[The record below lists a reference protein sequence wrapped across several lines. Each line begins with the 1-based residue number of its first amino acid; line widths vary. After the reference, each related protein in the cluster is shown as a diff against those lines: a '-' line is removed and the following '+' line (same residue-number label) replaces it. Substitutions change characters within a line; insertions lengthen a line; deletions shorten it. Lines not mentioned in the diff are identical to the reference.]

1 MSDSNLCIRCHD
13 EVESIMHMLRGCEN
27 AQPYWNSVI
36 QQSQWAH
43 SNQVACGGSVWNC
56 DGVSSR
62 GFEPSIIW
70 QVCYALGA
78 RANSVKCCFMSF
90 SNPVICVVAPLV
102 LFQ

>member
-56 DGVSSR
+56 DGVSLAMFHLNL
-62 GFEPSIIW
+62 G
-70 QVCYALGA
+70 VCNALWAKVWVLKMG
-78 RANSVKCCFMSF
+78 SKCLGTLISTG
-90 SNPVICVVAPLV
+90 
-102 LFQ
+102 